1 MVGATR
7 NRTRASAANEPPA
20 NQTLGDTPFGNP
32 SASNSSASENVHMQ
46 DNDVRSREGT
56 QPMPIRGKTRELV
69 HSNIDA
75 SVLTKD
81 IALLQQPQDAA
92 GEAERLGFHVR
103 DIISTI
109 QQLEGLGL
117 QQQDIPLPKI
127 IVLGK

>member
-1 MVGATR
+1 
-7 NRTRASAANEPPA
+7 
-20 NQTLGDTPFGNP
+20 
-32 SASNSSASENVHMQ
+32 MQ
-46 DNDVRSREGT
+46 DNDARSREGT

-69 HSNIDA
+69 HSNIDV

-117 QQQDIPLPKI
+117 QQHDIPLPKI